1 MQFHL
6 NGFHAGD
13 PAIKNADPDHQ
24 WRAEFPSKVD
34 VLIVGSGPAGL
45 TLAAQLAQFPSI
57 ATRVIERRGGP
68 LELGQADGISCRT
81 MEMFN
86 AFGFG
91 DRVAAEGYQV
101 NEVSFWMPDP
111 DNADGIRR
119 VGRVPDVPEGLS
131 EMPHIIL
138 NQARVHDFYLEQMR
152 YSPTRLEVDYGLQLQ
167 SLDVNTDDVDYPVT
181 ATIDDTNAGKII
193 VTRARYVVGCDGA
206 RSQVRTAIG
215 RELKG
220 DYQYQAWGVMDVLAK
235 TDFPDIRLKSIV
247 KSANEG
253 NILIIPREG
262 GYLVRIYVELDSLG
276 ERGGSRETTLEEVVA
291 ATQRIF
297 KPFSFDVQDV
307 AWWSVYEVGH
317 SLTDKFDDVPDEQVG
332 NRTPRVFIAGDAC
345 HTHSAKAGQGM
356 NVSMGDTFNLGWKLV
371 SVLEGRC
378 GSELLHTYSAERQT
392 VAQALIDFDHEW
404 SRIMS
409 APAEQDAVSDIPRV
423 QKHFVEGGEFTAGL
437 SVRYDESSIT
447 ASARWQKLAPGF
459 QVGTRF
465 HSVPAVRIS
474 DAKIV
479 HLGHVVRADARWH
492 IFIFSD
498 LSRNRARLF
507 CDYLAHDANSPILKH
522 TPAGADN
529 DAVISTCGVLQDP
542 HHAIEF
548 MSLPAI
554 LRPSKGKFQIVDFE
568 KAYCV
573 NHGLNNDAFDLR
585 GIDRNQG
592 CMVVVRPDQYV
603 AAILPLDAYEEL
615 QQFFAGVLRTVAS
628 TYPAS

>member
-1 MQFHL
+1 
-6 NGFHAGD
+6 
-13 PAIKNADPDHQ
+13 
-24 WRAEFPSKVD
+24 
-34 VLIVGSGPAGL
+34 
-45 TLAAQLAQFPSI
+45 
-57 ATRVIERRGGP
+57 
-68 LELGQADGISCRT
+68 
-81 MEMFN
+81 
-86 AFGFG
+86 
-91 DRVAAEGYQV
+91 
-101 NEVSFWMPDP
+101 
-111 DNADGIRR
+111 
-119 VGRVPDVPEGLS
+119 
-131 EMPHIIL
+131 
-138 NQARVHDFYLEQMR
+138 MR
-152 YSPTRLEVDYGLQLQ
+152 YSPTRLEVDYGLQFQ
-167 SLDVNTDDVDYPVT
+167 SLDVNVDDVDYPVT
-181 ATIDDTNAGKII
+181 VTIDDTNADEVII
-193 VTRARYVVGCDGA
+193 TRARYVVGCDGA

-215 RELKG
+215 RDLKG
-220 DYQYQAWGVMDVLAK
+220 DYQYQAWGVMDVLAI

-276 ERGGSRETTLEEVVA
+276 ERGGSRETTLEEVIA

-297 KPFSFDVQDV
+297 RPFSFDVQDV

-317 SLTDKFDDVPDEQVG
+317 SLTDRFDDVPDEQVG
-332 NRTPRVFIAGDAC
+332 DRTPRVFIAGDAC

-409 APAEQDAVSDIPRV
+409 APAEQNAHTDIPRV

-447 ASARWQKLAPGF
+447 ASARWQELAPGF

-465 HSVPAVRIS
+465 HSVPVVRIS
-474 DAKIV
+474 DAKSV
-479 HLGHVVRADARWH
+479 HLGHVVRADVRWH

-498 LSRNRARLF
+498 LNHNRARTF

-522 TPAGADN
+522 TPTGADI
-529 DAVISTCGVLQDP
+529 DAVISTCGVLQEP

-554 LRPSKGKFQIVDFE
+554 LRPSKGKFQILDFE

-573 NHGLNNDAFDLR
+573 NHGLNKDAFDSR
-585 GIDRNQG
+585 GIDRDQG

-603 AAILPLDAYEEL
+603 AAVFPLDAYEEL
-615 QQFFAGVLRTVAS
+615 QQFFAGVLWTVAS
-628 TYPAS
+628 TYPAY

>member
-13 PAIKNADPDHQ
+13 PAIKNADPEHQ
-24 WRAEFPSKVD
+24 WRAEFPSEVD

-57 ATRVIERRGGP
+57 ATRVVERRAGP
-68 LELGQADGISCRT
+68 LALGQADGISCRT

-111 DNADGIRR
+111 DNAGGIRR

-138 NQARVHDFYLEQMR
+138 NQARVHDFYLEHMR
-152 YSPTRLEVDYGLQLQ
+152 YSPTRLEVDYGLQFQ
-167 SLDVNTDDVDYPVT
+167 SLDVNVDDVDYPVT
-181 ATIDDTNAGKII
+181 VTIDDTNADEVII
-193 VTRARYVVGCDGA
+193 TRARYVVGCDGA

-215 RELKG
+215 RDLKG
-220 DYQYQAWGVMDVLAK
+220 DYQYQAWGVMDVLAI

-276 ERGGSRETTLEEVVA
+276 ERGGSRETTLEEVIA

-297 KPFSFDVQDV
+297 RPFSFDVQDV

-317 SLTDKFDDVPDEQVG
+317 SLTDRFDDVPDEQVG
-332 NRTPRVFIAGDAC
+332 DRTPRVFIAGDAC

-409 APAEQDAVSDIPRV
+409 APAEQNAHTDIPRV

-447 ASARWQKLAPGF
+447 ASARWQELAPGF

-465 HSVPAVRIS
+465 HSVPVVRIS
-474 DAKIV
+474 DAKSV
-479 HLGHVVRADARWH
+479 HLGHVVRADVRWH

-498 LSRNRARLF
+498 LNHNRARTF

-522 TPAGADN
+522 TPTGADI
-529 DAVISTCGVLQDP
+529 DAVISTCGVLQEP

-554 LRPSKGKFQIVDFE
+554 LRPSKGKFQILDFE

-573 NHGLNNDAFDLR
+573 NHGLNKDAFDSR
-585 GIDRNQG
+585 GIDRDQG

-603 AAILPLDAYEEL
+603 AAVFPLDAYEEL
-615 QQFFAGVLRTVAS
+615 QQFFAGVLWTVAS
-628 TYPAS
+628 TYPAY

>member
-13 PAIKNADPDHQ
+13 PAIKNADPEHQ
-24 WRAEFPSKVD
+24 WRAEFPSEVD

-57 ATRVIERRGGP
+57 ATRVVERRAGP
-68 LELGQADGISCRT
+68 LALGQADGISCRT

-111 DNADGIRR
+111 DNVGGIRR

-138 NQARVHDFYLEQMR
+138 NQARVHDFYLEHMR
-152 YSPTRLEVDYGLQLQ
+152 YSPTRLEVDYGLQFQ
-167 SLDVNTDDVDYPVT
+167 SLDVNVDDVDYPVT
-181 ATIDDTNAGKII
+181 VTIDDTNADEVII
-193 VTRARYVVGCDGA
+193 TRARYVVGCDGA

-215 RELKG
+215 RDLKG
-220 DYQYQAWGVMDVLAK
+220 DYQYQAWGVMDVLAI

-276 ERGGSRETTLEEVVA
+276 ERGGSRETTLEEVIA

-297 KPFSFDVQDV
+297 RPFSFDVQDV

-317 SLTDKFDDVPDEQVG
+317 SLTDRFDDVPDEQVG
-332 NRTPRVFIAGDAC
+332 DRTPRVFIAGDAC

-409 APAEQDAVSDIPRV
+409 APAEQNAHTDIPRV

-447 ASARWQKLAPGF
+447 ASARWQELAPGF

-465 HSVPAVRIS
+465 HSVPVVRIS
-474 DAKIV
+474 DAKSV
-479 HLGHVVRADARWH
+479 HLGHVVRADVRWH

-498 LSRNRARLF
+498 LNHNRARTF

-522 TPAGADN
+522 TPTGADI
-529 DAVISTCGVLQDP
+529 DAVISTCGVLQEP

-554 LRPSKGKFQIVDFE
+554 LRPSKGKFQILDFE

-573 NHGLNNDAFDLR
+573 NHGLNKDAFDSR
-585 GIDRNQG
+585 GIDRDQG

-603 AAILPLDAYEEL
+603 AAVFPLDAYEEL
-615 QQFFAGVLRTVAS
+615 QQFFAGVLWTVAS
-628 TYPAS
+628 TYPAY